1 MLELPGVDRRDVR
14 VTLTTNRCTR
24 VRYLNVQGIVDPVL
38 PPPKLENV
46 TLYPEMVIRERKF
59 GEFSREFVVPAHL
72 KVRLNFD
79 VSIPPTLC
87 LFFPTRLTPFGL
99 AHIFLS
105 LSEFSF
111 FCE

>member
-1 MLELPGVDRRDVR
+1 
-14 VTLTTNRCTR
+14 

-79 VSIPPTLC
+79 VSIPHPLPLLSYPPYPVWSC
-87 LFFPTRLTPFGL
+87 PYLPLPFWTFV
-99 AHIFLS
+99 FL
-105 LSEFSF
+105 
-111 FCE
+111 